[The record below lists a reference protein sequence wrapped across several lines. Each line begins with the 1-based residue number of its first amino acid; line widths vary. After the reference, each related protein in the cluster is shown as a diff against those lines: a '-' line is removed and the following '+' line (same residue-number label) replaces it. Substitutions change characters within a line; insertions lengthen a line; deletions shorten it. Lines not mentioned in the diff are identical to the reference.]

1 MVLAHALE
9 LYYSEERVRGIW
21 LMGLEREARWSS
33 HREGYLMQYD
43 EKILRQLQ
51 LVELGMLLEINKACK
66 TLSIQYFLDSGTA
79 LGAAR
84 HKGFIPWDD
93 DVDLGMLRVDYE
105 RFIAEAPSV
114 LPPNFKICTPE
125 NTEGYAP
132 FFAKVMR
139 ADTRFAT
146 AETIE
151 AGFGQGVFIDIF
163 PYDVLSTDA
172 SVAQAQKKQCDLCQ
186 KLSYLYHSGSIVV
199 PHKGALG
206 QAEKMACRMA
216 HQVVR
221 RVATPQKLAA
231 KFDIWAKRG
240 ADNPGTKYAIM
251 AYSTTT
257 EMPEDVIFPLGRA
270 HFEGHELPVPGNLD
284 EYLTILYGNW
294 RQLPKVEDR
303 RNHAPMQLDL
313 G

>member
-1 MVLAHALE
+1 
-9 LYYSEERVRGIW
+9 
-21 LMGLEREARWSS
+21 MGLQMKASWPN
-33 HREGYLMQYD
+33 HCEGYIMQYD

-51 LVELGMLLEINKACK
+51 LVELGMLLEIDKACK
-66 TLSIQYFLDSGTA
+66 TLGIQYFLDSGTA

-93 DVDLGMLRVDYE
+93 DVDLGMLRADYE
-105 RFIAEAPSV
+105 RFLAEAPSA
-114 LPPNFKICTPE
+114 LPSNFKICTPE

-132 FFAKVMR
+132 FFAKVIR
-139 ADTRFAT
+139 TDTCFAT

-151 AGFGQGVFIDIF
+151 AGFDQGVFIDIF
-163 PYDVLSTDA
+163 PYDALSADA

-206 QAEKMACRMA
+206 QAEKIACKFA

-221 RVATPQKLAA
+221 RVETPQKLAA
-231 KFDIWAKRG
+231 KFDVWAKRG

-257 EMPEDVIFPLGRA
+257 EMPEDVIFPLGTA
-270 HFEGHELPVPGNLD
+270 CFEGYELPVPGNLN
-284 EYLTILYGNW
+284 EYLTIFYGDW
-294 RQLPKVEDR
+294 RQLPKERNR
-303 RNHAPMQLDL
+303 RNHAPLQLDL